1 MKIIFLGTPKFAET
15 VLESLINSKH
25 KVVAVVCQPDKPV
38 GRKQILEMPP
48 SKILALK
55 NNIPVYQF
63 NKIRL
68 EGVEPLKKLEADI
81 MVTAAFGQILSQEVL
96 DITPFGVFNVHA
108 SVLPKYRGSSPVQWS
123 LINGEKT
130 IGVTIL
136 KTLAGIDNG
145 PVLMTKQIAIES
157 TDTVET
163 LLSKLSKIGADMIVK
178 ALDIIET
185 KKAVLVPQDESQMT
199 YYPMLKKENAKIN
212 FNLSATNIV
221 NFVRGM
227 EEWPVAYTFLQGK
240 MLKVYK
246 SSVVKDN
253 FVNYLPS
260 QVVLAST
267 KQGLVVKAKDF
278 AVRLNVV
285 QIENGKKMTDSE
297 FLNGRKIEVKTE
309 LN

>member
-25 KVVAVVCQPDKPV
+25 QVVAVVCQPDKPV

-163 LLSKLSKIGADMIVK
+163 LLIKLSKIGADMIVK

-212 FNLSATNIV
+212 FNLNALSVV

-246 SSVVKDN
+246 SSVVENN
-253 FVNYLPS
+253 FENYLPS

-267 KQGLVVKAKDF
+267 KQGLVVKAKDY

-285 QIENGKKMTDSE
+285 QIENGKKMTDIE